1 MRSDHRAAHDQ
12 APFKDRE
19 ALRVFVDAC
28 QVLVGQLDRSQ
39 DESTALM
46 RLILMRVL
54 RGAGGASSQHAT
66 TNFRVARVVRYLE
79 DTFAD
84 PAIRLA
90 SAAQHVDVTPPH
102 LDRLL
107 KEHTGLTFL
116 QQLRRLRMRHA
127 DRLLRTTAS
136 SIKETAYACGYSS
149 PGSFGRDFKRV
160 HGCSPSE
167 WRDLRTAVAARFD

>member
-12 APFKDRE
+12 AAFKDRE
-19 ALRVFVDAC
+19 ALQVFVDAC
-28 QVLVGQLDRSQ
+28 QVLVGQLDGRE

-46 RLILMRVL
+46 RLILRRVL
-54 RGAGGASSQHAT
+54 QDAGRDASQHRT
-66 TNFRVARVVRYLE
+66 TNFRVARVMKYLE
-79 DTFAD
+79 DTSAD

-90 SAAQHVDVTPPH
+90 SAARHVDVTPPH

-116 QQLRRLRMRHA
+116 QHLRRIRVRHA
-127 DRLLRTTAS
+127 ERLLLTTVS

-149 PGSFGRDFKRV
+149 PGSFGRDFRRV
-160 HGCSPSE
+160 HGCAPSH
-167 WRDLRTAVAARFD
+167 WRALRTAVAAHVD